1 MRPSSR
7 VDHLSDLGAE
17 LAFGDVTDPHSVAT
31 ATKGVDVVFHLA
43 GLIKALN
50 YDELL
55 RVNEQGS
62 RNVRKRAPTRASRR
76 S

>member
-1 MRPSSR
+1 M
-7 VDHLSDLGAE
+7 
-17 LAFGDVTDPHSVAT
+17 AT

-62 RNVRKRAPTRASRR
+62 RNVAKRAPTRASRR